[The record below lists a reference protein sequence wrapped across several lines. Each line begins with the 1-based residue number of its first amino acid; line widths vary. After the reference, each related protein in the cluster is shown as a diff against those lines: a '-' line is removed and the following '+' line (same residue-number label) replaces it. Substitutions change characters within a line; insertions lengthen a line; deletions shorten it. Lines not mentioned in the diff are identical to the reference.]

1 MRLLLLINPY
11 TMRFDIQ
18 NTFEVLLKTSD
29 ISSRFP
35 NPDALID
42 IVDMDPENYGYTILV
57 PINNTHL

>member
-1 MRLLLLINPY
+1 
-11 TMRFDIQ
+11 MRFDIQ

-57 PINNTHL
+57 PLNNTHL